1 MFFRS
6 GKKFSFDGKKFSRSS
21 KKCSRS
27 SKKFSRHSKKF
38 SRHSK
43 MFFSII
49 KKFSFDGKMFSRSSK
64 QFSFNGKM
72 FSNSI
77 KKFSFDGKMFPAVV
91 KSFPAIVKSNII
103 GLFLCDFPLCM
114 YRRTTN
120 DPGYGNSYFVSIVPF
135 WCYAY
140 HHHQGGE
147 ETSVKTSLIYH
158 ERLKAANER

>member
-1 MFFRS
+1 MV
-6 GKKFSFDGKKFSRSS
+6 KFSFDCKKFSRSS
-21 KKCSRS
+21 KKFPRS
-27 SKKFSRHSKKF
+27 SKKFSRHRKKF

-43 MFFSII
+43 MFF
-49 KKFSFDGKMFSRSSK
+49 RT
-64 QFSFNGKM
+64 
-72 FSNSI
+72 I

-103 GLFLCDFPLCM
+103 RLFLCDFPLCM

-147 ETSVKTSLIYH
+147 TSVKTSLIYH